1 MNSILLWLG
10 LSLACTVALLVVLY
24 VVLRNTGEEC
34 KPRELYSANKT
45 CTICGEKIKCDIKI
59 IDKQYIKKTTGCGC
73 SLNMEIIPHCYLPFF
88 VVVDD
93 E

>member
-24 VVLRNTGEEC
+24 VFLRNTGEEC
-34 KPRELYSANKT
+34 SREEW
-45 CTICGEKIKCDIKI
+45 GE
-59 IDKQYIKKTTGCGC
+59 
-73 SLNMEIIPHCYLPFF
+73 F
-88 VVVDD
+88 VD